1 MEELTKKEEEKEKKK
16 TPIMPPVDAEG
27 NEIDVDSNWKKFL
40 SKQPKREN
48 KERKKDR
55 KEKKEGKKQTIL
67 KTERKKESLLDEE
80 NEIRGVK
87 KVPLKRAPLKKTT
100 KK

>member
-48 KERKKDR
+48 KEMKKDR
-55 KEKKEGKKQTIL
+55 KEKKQTIL